1 MDQLSFEDLK
11 VLAQTF
17 VGQLLQADFKA
28 AASGFDDQMKNA
40 FGEAKLQESWQNM
53 IMEAGTL
60 LQLVPTS
67 TVEAEGYRIVV
78 IKCQFQRFDID
89 VQVVFNQHGQISG
102 LNFTPVQVAYNP
114 PEYVDESSFQEVDVT
129 VGDGKWAL
137 PGTLSLPNGPGP
149 FPGVVL
155 VHGSGPNDRD
165 ETIGPNKTFRDIA
178 GGLASNGIAVL
189 RYDKRTFEHAKQL
202 TSDQIEKMTVKEEV
216 IDDALLAVQLMRR
229 TENIDPKRVFLVGHS
244 LGATIAPRIGQQD
257 PDIAGLV
264 IMAGITRSLED
275 TILDQFT
282 YLYSLAGTMTEQQK
296 ADLESLK
303 EKINRLKDPEIS
315 DDISPQYLPLGVPLN
330 YWKDLHDHNVVDI
343 IKTLDMPI
351 LVLQGERDYQ
361 VLETKDFESWKT
373 ALKGRSN
380 AAFKLFP
387 KLNHLFIEGEG
398 KSSPQEYMIEGH
410 VMEDVV
416 NTIAQWI
423 RNVNI

>member
-11 VLAQTF
+11 VRAQTF

-28 AASGFDDQMKNA
+28 AAGKFDDQMKDA
-40 FGEAKLQESWQNM
+40 FSEAKLQESWQNM

-60 LQLVPTS
+60 MQLVPTS
-67 TVEAEGYRIVV
+67 TVEAEGYRIVI

-89 VQVVFNQHGQISG
+89 VQVVFNQQGQISG
-102 LNFTPVQVAYNP
+102 LNFAPVQMIYNP
-114 PEYVDESSFQEVDVT
+114 PEYVDESSFHEVDVT
-129 VGDGKWAL
+129 VGEGKWAL
-137 PGTLSLPNGPGP
+137 PGTLSLPNGSGP

-178 GGLASNGIAVL
+178 WGLASNGIAVL

-264 IMAGITRSLED
+264 IMAGITRPLED

-303 EKINRLKDPEIS
+303 EKVARLKDPEIS
-315 DDISPQYLPLGVPLN
+315 DDISPQDLPLGVPLN
-330 YWKDLHDHNVVDI
+330 YWNDLRDHNVVDI
-343 IKTLDMPI
+343 VKTLDMPI

-361 VLETKDFESWKT
+361 VLETKDFESWKA

-398 KSSPQEYMIEGH
+398 KSSPQEYMVEGH
-410 VMEDVV
+410 VREDVV

-423 RNVNI
+423 GNINI

>member
-11 VLAQTF
+11 VLAQAF

-28 AASGFDDQMKNA
+28 AAGKFDDQMKNA
-40 FGEAKLQESWQNM
+40 FSEAKLQESWQNM

-67 TVEAEGYRIVV
+67 TAEAEGYKIIV

-89 VQVVFNQHGQISG
+89 VQVVFNQQGQISG
-102 LNFTPVQVAYNP
+102 LNFTPVQVVYNP

-137 PGTLSLPNGPGP
+137 PGTLSLPNGSGP

-178 GGLASNGIAVL
+178 WGLASKGIAVL

-229 TENIDPKRVFLVGHS
+229 TENIDSKRVFLVGHS

-257 PDIAGLV
+257 PNIAGLV

-303 EKINRLKDPEIS
+303 EKVARLKDPEIS
-315 DDISPQYLPLGVPLN
+315 DDISPQDLPLGVPLN
-330 YWKDLHDHNVVDI
+330 YWKDLRDHNVVDI
-343 IKTLDMPI
+343 IKTLDIPI

-361 VLETKDFESWKT
+361 VLETKDFGSWKA

-410 VMEDVV
+410 VREDVV

-423 RNVNI
+423 GNINI

>member
-11 VLAQTF
+11 VRAQTF

-28 AASGFDDQMKNA
+28 AAGKFDDQMKDA
-40 FGEAKLQESWQNM
+40 FSEAKLQESWQNM

-60 LQLVPTS
+60 MQLVPTS
-67 TVEAEGYRIVV
+67 TVEAEGYRIVI

-89 VQVVFNQHGQISG
+89 VQVVFNQQGQISG
-102 LNFTPVQVAYNP
+102 LNFAPVQMIYNP
-114 PEYVDESSFQEVDVT
+114 PEYVDESSFHEVDVT
-129 VGDGKWAL
+129 VGEGKWAL
-137 PGTLSLPNGPGP
+137 PGTLSLPNGSGP

-178 GGLASNGIAVL
+178 WGLASNGIAVL

-229 TENIDPKRVFLVGHS
+229 TENIGPKRVFLVGHS

-264 IMAGITRSLED
+264 IMAGITRPLED

-303 EKINRLKDPEIS
+303 EKVARLKDPEIS
-315 DDISPQYLPLGVPLN
+315 DDISPQDLPLGVPLN
-330 YWKDLHDHNVVDI
+330 YWNDLRDHNVVDI
-343 IKTLDMPI
+343 VKTLDMPI

-361 VLETKDFESWKT
+361 VLETKDFESWKA

-398 KSSPQEYMIEGH
+398 KSSPQEYMVEGH
-410 VMEDVV
+410 VREDVV

-423 RNVNI
+423 GNINI